1 MDLTAQNLAEALAV
15 TSGERSED
23 LAEVVEIVRKAEPN
37 FAATL
42 YSAWQAEGMEL
53 SPALREEIEA
63 INRRVEF
70 YRSVAAR
77 LRAEVNSLTT
87 IKGLEVA
94 ALYPPGLV
102 RYMNDLDFITFSEP
116 DLWRA
121 VSLLMADGWNVD
133 TGTFSYL
140 DGALNVMV
148 SMRMPAEDPFRLAYG
163 VELATYYTLGNQ
175 GGIPPIIKMP
185 DRWLSPAVKNTIML
199 LHERYEQPFRARDV
213 VDAAL
218 LHRSMQEPDR
228 RALHDAVVSFSLV
241 PAYAEMI
248 KLINNAG
255 LGPLQQLPG
264 GWLTIAQARAARLA
278 RGASFFARP
287 VAGTGRHL
295 QRRLMMAAPG
305 RAEGAV
311 WELVQRRLHPA
322 TAVRAGLLAFGLPL
336 AGPNPGVTRAVLRQR
351 GDLAWADT
359 PAGRFL
365 LTIGDFVSETAVD
378 ELSADDAGVGQAGE
392 HQAGAHQAGEH
403 QAGEHQAGG
412 RPLAGS

>member
-1 MDLTAQNLAEALAV
+1 MMDLTSQDLAEALAV
-15 TSGERSED
+15 ISGERSED
-23 LAEVVEIVRKAEPN
+23 LAEVVEIARKTEPT
-37 FAATL
+37 FAATVF
-42 YSAWQAEGMEL
+42 SAWQAEGLEL
-53 SPALREEIEA
+53 SPALREEVGA

-77 LRAEVNSLTT
+77 LLAEVNSLTT

-121 VSLLMADGWNVD
+121 VSLLVADGWNVD

-140 DGALNVMV
+140 GGTLNVMV

-185 DRWLSPAVKNTIML
+185 ERWLSPAVKNTIML

-228 RALHDAVVSFSLV
+228 RALHDAVVSLNLV
-241 PAYAEMI
+241 LAYSEI
-248 KLINNAG
+248 VKLVNKAG

-264 GWLTIAQARAARLA
+264 GGLTIARARAARLA
-278 RGASFFARP
+278 RGASFFAKP

-295 QRRLMMAAPG
+295 QRRLMMATPS
-305 RAEGAV
+305 RAEGV
-311 WELVQRRLHPA
+311 LWDRVQRRLHPA
-322 TAVRAGLLAFGLPL
+322 NAVRAGLLGFGLPL
-336 AGPNPGVTRAVLRQR
+336 AGPNPDVTGAVLRQR
-351 GDLAWADT
+351 GEHAWVDT

-365 LTIGDFVSETAVD
+365 LTIGDFVAETAVD
-378 ELSADDAGVGQAGE
+378 ELSADDAGAGQAD
-392 HQAGAHQAGEH
+392 AHQADAH
-403 QAGEHQAGG
+403 QADAHQADAAD
-412 RPLAGS
+412 RQVGS

>member
-1 MDLTAQNLAEALAV
+1 MMDLTSRDLAEVLAV
-15 TSGERSED
+15 TSGERSGD
-23 LAEVVEIVRKAEPN
+23 LAEFVEIVRKAEPN
-37 FAATL
+37 FAATVF
-42 YSAWQAEGMEL
+42 SAWHAEGLEL
-53 SPALREEIEA
+53 SPALREEVEA
-63 INRRVEF
+63 INRRVEL

-77 LRAEVNSLTT
+77 LLAEVNSLTT

-121 VSLLMADGWNVD
+121 VSLLAADGWNVD

-140 DGALNVMV
+140 GGTLHVMV

-185 DRWLSPAVKNTIML
+185 ERWLSPAVKNTIML

-228 RALHDAVVSFSLV
+228 RALHDAVASLNLV
-241 PAYAEMI
+241 LAYSELV
-248 KLINNAG
+248 KLVNNAG

-264 GWLTIAQARAARLA
+264 GGLTIARARASRLA
-278 RGASFFARP
+278 RGASFFAKP
-287 VAGTGRHL
+287 VTGTGRHL
-295 QRRLMMAAPG
+295 QRRLMMATPG
-305 RAEGAV
+305 RAEGV
-311 WELVQRRLHPA
+311 LWELVQRRLHPA
-322 TAVRAGLLAFGLPL
+322 NAVRAGLLGFGLPL
-336 AGPNPGVTRAVLRQR
+336 TGPNPDLTTAVLRQR
-351 GDLAWADT
+351 GELAWVDT

-378 ELSADDAGVGQAGE
+378 ELSADDAGVGQADA
-392 HQAGAHQAGEH
+392 HQVGAASRQAGE
-403 QAGEHQAGG
+403 
-412 RPLAGS
+412 LSS

>member
-1 MDLTAQNLAEALAV
+1 MDLTARDLVEALAV

-42 YSAWQAEGMEL
+42 FSAWQAEGLEL
-53 SPALREEIEA
+53 SPALREEVEA
-63 INRRVEF
+63 IDRRVEF

-77 LRAEVNSLTT
+77 LLAEVDSLTT

-94 ALYPPGLV
+94 ALYPPGLI

-121 VSLLMADGWNVD
+121 VNLLVADGWDVD

-140 DGALNVMV
+140 SGTLNVMV

-163 VELATYYTLGNQ
+163 VELATYYTLGDQ

-185 DRWLSPAVKNTIML
+185 ERWLSPAVKNTIML

-218 LHRSMQEPDR
+218 LHRSMQERDR
-228 RALHDAVVSFSLV
+228 RALHDAVVSLNLAVAYSEIVKLV
-241 PAYAEMI
+241 
-248 KLINNAG
+248 NNAG

-264 GWLTIAQARAARLA
+264 GGLAIARARAARVA
-278 RGASFFARP
+278 RGASFFAKP

-295 QRRLMMAAPG
+295 QRRLMMATPG
-305 RAEGAV
+305 HAERAV
-311 WELVQRRLHPA
+311 WELAQRRLHPA
-322 TAVRAGLLAFGLPL
+322 TAVRAGLLGFGLPL
-336 AGPNPGVTRAVLRQR
+336 AGPNPDVTRAVLCQR
-351 GDLAWADT
+351 GGQAWVDT

-378 ELSADDAGVGQAGE
+378 ELSADDAGVGHTDTPQASAAD
-392 HQAGAHQAGEH
+392 HQAG
-403 QAGEHQAGG
+403 
-412 RPLAGS
+412 S